1 LTTVLVVIVG
11 YWVANLLL
19 LALVA
24 AIPFQDVTRRR
35 VERLALREGLQ
46 ITVDN
51 GPLVIG
57 YLATTRRWR
66 GCGLLAVPVVATVSR
81 LVSDRSGGSV
91 NVAVAF
97 SGWFVGAV
105 IAEWRFAGPIGEG
118 PRRASLERRTVAD
131 HLERWLRTCIAGLSA
146 SAAALTVSLFVAA
159 IAVRPSVAAQL
170 GGDVAVLALSALLIA
185 AVVGRVV
192 RRPRPETASDVRA
205 ADDALRHRALQV
217 LAGSWLAMS
226 AFVALTA
233 VAQARR
239 HHLWFGDGM
248 ATGLIMVAMIAAGPL
263 AGVAIAVRPRRAMW
277 MRTA

>member
-1 LTTVLVVIVG
+1 VLVVIVG

-105 IAEWRFAGPIGEG
+105 IAEWRFAGPRGDG
-118 PRRASLERRTVAD
+118 ARRASLERRTVAD
-131 HLERWLRTCIAGLSA
+131 HLERWLQIFVAGVSA
-146 SAAALTVSLFVAA
+146 AAAALTLSLFVAA
-159 IAVRPSVAAQL
+159 IAERPSVVPQL
-170 GGDVAVLALSALLIA
+170 GGDVVVLALSALLIVA
-185 AVVGRVV
+185 ALGRVV
-192 RRPRPETASDVRA
+192 RRPRPETARDVRA
-205 ADDALRHRALQV
+205 ADDALRHRAVQV

-226 AFVALTA
+226 AFVAVSA
-233 VAQARR
+233 VAQART

-248 ATGLIMVAMIAAGPL
+248 ATGLVTVALLAAGPL
-263 AGVAIAVRPRRAMW
+263 AGVAVAVRPRRSMRL
-277 MRTA
+277 RTA